1 MQQDPILLWSLSRQC
16 NGAEV
21 DEVQKFLT
29 FNFIIF
35 RVDSLRAG
43 GWWCSLEPVQL
54 LQLSRKMWRMVK
66 NAAALHSA
74 LTSSQLTLHSLQLQS
89 PTRDHFMVSSE
100 TRSLVACYNCQNTMM
115 YTWAP
120 LHPAVL
126 HPGSL
131 SEQIKLWHSMFNFT
145 RAEPQPITGQLH
157 QPSSPACQ
165 GGINIVE
172 MRRVS
177 TQ

>member
-54 LQLSRKMWRMVK
+54 LQLSAKCGELWKML
-66 NAAALHSA
+66 LHYILPWLA
-74 LTSSQLTLHSLQLQS
+74 HSSLCILCNNSNLQLGTILWFHQK
-89 PTRDHFMVSSE
+89 HVAW
-100 TRSLVACYNCQNTMM
+100 SLATIARIHWCTLG
-115 YTWAP
+115 

>member
-1 MQQDPILLWSLSRQC
+1 MQQDSILLGRYPG

-66 NAAALHSA
+66 NVAALHSA
-74 LTSSQLTLHSLQLQS
+74 LTSSLCILCNNSNLQLGTILWFHQK
-89 PTRDHFMVSSE
+89 HVAW
-100 TRSLVACYNCQNTMM
+100 SLATIARIQ
-115 YTWAP
+115 
-120 LHPAVL
+120 
-126 HPGSL
+126 
-131 SEQIKLWHSMFNFT
+131 
-145 RAEPQPITGQLH
+145 
-157 QPSSPACQ
+157 
-165 GGINIVE
+165 
-172 MRRVS
+172 
-177 TQ
+177 